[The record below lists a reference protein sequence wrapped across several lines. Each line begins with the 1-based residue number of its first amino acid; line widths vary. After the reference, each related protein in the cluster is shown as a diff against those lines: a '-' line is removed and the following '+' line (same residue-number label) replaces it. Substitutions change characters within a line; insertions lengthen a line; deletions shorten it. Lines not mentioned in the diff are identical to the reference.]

1 MPRKRRSATIPWGE
15 SKEETAVK
23 TFLGGL
29 VSITLSVVLV
39 LGLPKVVQAQQQGG
53 MQGHEQMHGQM
64 HGQPSEQGEPSP
76 APPMRGMPSHKDMGM
91 AEGGHGGME
100 MPPAAGWADPN
111 IQLSPPPPLTGKQM
125 GMVNT
130 LGVPPLGY
138 EMDGDVKVFT
148 LIAQPVVHHLTD
160 GRPADETI
168 IEEMNRYTGGM
179 HHMAGGPRAVRLWG
193 YNGSMPGP
201 TIEATEGDRIRVILK
216 NELPEPTSIHWHG
229 IEVPNA
235 QDGAGGHTE
244 PPTMPGET
252 HVYEFTLYQTGT
264 FMYHTGFNVMKQDS
278 LGLGGL
284 VVVHPKE
291 PKHKTDKEFAIMLQE
306 WSLLPGNENPNL
318 ITMDFNWFTFN
329 GLAAPTIPV
338 ITIRQGERVRIR
350 IGNLSMDSHPIHI
363 HGYAWKVVGTEGGP
377 IPEEGQWPGSTI
389 NVPPGSTRDVEFVAW
404 NPGVWRFH
412 CHKLHHI
419 VNAHADVPMGIMP
432 HGGMFTL
439 IRVIPKEP
447 GAAWKHP
454 SQG

>member
-1 MPRKRRSATIPWGE
+1 MSPGETKPKDMTHHQIPPDEMPHHEMRHGE
-15 SKEETAVK
+15 M
-23 TFLGGL
+23 
-29 VSITLSVVLV
+29 
-39 LGLPKVVQAQQQGG
+39 
-53 MQGHEQMHGQM
+53 MQGMAPQSERSQGTREHG
-64 HGQPSEQGEPSP
+64 
-76 APPMRGMPSHKDMGM
+76 AM
-91 AEGGHGGME
+91 AMS
-100 MPPAAGWADPN
+100 PPAKWADPN
-111 IQLSPPPPLTGKQM
+111 IQLSPPPPLMGKQM
-125 GMVNT
+125 GRVNT

-148 LIAQPVVHHLTD
+148 LVAQPVLHNLTD

-179 HHMAGGPRAVRLWG
+179 HHMTGGPRAVRLWG

-229 IEVPNA
+229 IELPNA

-264 FMYHTGFNVMKQDS
+264 FMYHTGFNVMKQDAM
-278 LGLGGL
+278 GLGGL
-284 VVVHPKE
+284 VVVHPKK
-291 PKHKTDKEFAIMLQE
+291 PKHKVDREFAIMLQA

-338 ITIRQGERVRIR
+338 LTINQGERVRIR
-350 IGNLSMDSHPIHI
+350 FGNLSMDSHPIHI

-377 IPEEGQWPGSTI
+377 IPEEGQWSGSTI
-389 NVPPGSTRDVEFVAW
+389 NVPPGTTRDVEFVAW

-439 IRVIPKEP
+439 IRVIPREP
-447 GAAWKHP
+447 EAPWKHP
-454 SQG
+454 TQG